1 MDCAPVSKLPD
12 GSQWVFEIK
21 LDGYRAVAVK
31 SDRGVNLFSRRLKS
45 FNHQYPH
52 LVEALAELPE
62 GRLVDGEIVAL
73 DESGRPNFNLLPK
86 LSRAGETP
94 RALNS
99 SHSTEEAPRLLPTSR
114 HKHSLAGGFM
124 SRFVSSTLC
133 FSAFLA
139 LIFIPGC
146 GSSPPISVS
155 LSAPT
160 TQTDQGKAI
169 VITAKLTNDGSN
181 SGVTW
186 SLSGPG
192 SLTGETSFGV
202 TYNAPPS
209 VVAAITATVTAT
221 SLKNQ
226 FKQSSLMLTANPP
239 PRISP
244 VQTLLNGTTGAAYGQ
259 TIAETGGTSP
269 FTWSVVN
276 GSLPDGLTINAATGA
291 ITGTPSG
298 GGTWYFYV
306 QLSDAVGVSWLDF
319 LSIQVNSNLAPGNP
333 VPFVSQPLVPEAAA
347 PGGPGFTLT
356 VNGTGFVSGATVNL
370 NGTALPTMFVNSRQL
385 TALVPASAIA
395 STSTA
400 TITVVNPSPGGR
412 SSNFMYFPV
421 AMPQAAV
428 NFTQAQGSP
437 IAAYFATALVA
448 ADLNKDGKP
457 DIALAYSAAVEA
469 LLGNGDG
476 TFAQATS
483 SPINLYQLPWQG
495 GVTPYPGALT
505 VGDFNNSGNLGLAV
519 TEFQNS
525 IAIAFLGNGNGSFT
539 TPSTDVAIPGASSTS
554 LVSADFNG
562 DGNLDLAAGNDID
575 GTVLVV
581 SLGYGDGA
589 FNTVSSSPFGVSR
602 PVNSIA
608 IGDFNGDG
616 KLDLATA
623 TVDINVAGSGSVI
636 ILLGN
641 GDGTFTQAAGS
652 PMSLSGAYAI
662 AAADFNGDGKL
673 DLAVTS
679 NGSNS
684 VNILLGNG
692 DGTFTQAAGSPI
704 PVGNTPDALAVGDF
718 LGKGKPGLAV
728 ANFTDNTVTIL
739 GGNGDGTFTQPAGS
753 PVAVGKG
760 PHSITVAD
768 FNGSGRLGF
777 ATANLSDGSVS
788 IFLQH

>member
-1 MDCAPVSKLPD
+1 
-12 GSQWVFEIK
+12 
-21 LDGYRAVAVK
+21 
-31 SDRGVNLFSRRLKS
+31 
-45 FNHQYPH
+45 
-52 LVEALAELPE
+52 LAE
-62 GRLVDGEIVAL
+62 
-73 DESGRPNFNLLPK
+73 
-86 LSRAGETP
+86 
-94 RALNS
+94 
-99 SHSTEEAPRLLPTSR
+99 
-114 HKHSLAGGFM
+114 GFM

-139 LIFIPGC
+139 LIFLPGC

-169 VITAKLTNDGSN
+169 VITAKLRNDGSN

-192 SLTGETSFGV
+192 SLTGETNFGV

-209 VVAAITATVTAT
+209 VAAAITATVTAT
-221 SLKNQ
+221 SLKDNSR
-226 FKQSSLMLTANPP
+226 KNSLTLTANPP
-239 PRISP
+239 PQISP
-244 VQTLLNGTTGAAYGQ
+244 TLPNGTTGAAYSQ

-269 FTWSVVN
+269 FTWSVSN
-276 GSLPDGLTINAATGA
+276 GSLPNGLSINSGTGT

-298 GGTWYFYV
+298 GGTWYFEAQV
-306 QLSDAVGVSWLDF
+306 TDAVGVTAIDF
-319 LSIQVNSNLAPGNP
+319 LSIQVNSNLVPGNP
-333 VPFVSQPLVPEAAA
+333 IPFVSQPLVPEAAT

-356 VNGTGFVSGATVNL
+356 VNGAGFVSGATVKL
-370 NGTALPTMFVNSRQL
+370 NGTALSTTFVNSRQL
-385 TALVPASAIA
+385 TALVPASTIA
-395 STSTA
+395 TAGTA
-400 TITVVNPSPGGR
+400 TITVVNPSPGGG
-412 SSNFMYFPV
+412 SSNFVYFPV
-421 AMPQAAV
+421 ATPQAVV

-457 DIALAYSAAVEA
+457 DIALAYSADVAA

-476 TFAQATS
+476 TFAQATG
-483 SPINLYQLPWQG
+483 SPINLNQLPWQG
-495 GVTPYPGALT
+495 GATPYPGALT

-525 IAIAFLGNGNGSFT
+525 LAIAFLGNGNGSFT
-539 TPSTDVAIPGASSTS
+539 TPSTYVAILGRSSAS

-562 DGNLDLAAGNDID
+562 DGNLDLAAGNDLN
-575 GTVLVV
+575 GTLLVV

-589 FNTVSSSPFGVSR
+589 FNTVSGSPFGVSR
-602 PVNSIA
+602 PINSIA
-608 IGDFNGDG
+608 VGDFNGDG
-616 KLDLATA
+616 KLDLAIA
-623 TVDINVAGSGSVI
+623 TVDLIVAGSGSVI

-652 PMSLSGAYAI
+652 PTSLSGAYAV

-679 NGSNS
+679 NGSNTVS
-684 VNILLGNG
+684 IVLGNG

-704 PVGNTPDALAVGDF
+704 PVGHTPDALAVGDF
-718 LGKGKPGLAV
+718 LGSGKLGLAV
-728 ANFTDNTVTIL
+728 ANFNDNTVTIL

-760 PHSITVAD
+760 PYSITVAD

-777 ATANLSDGSVS
+777 ATANLNDGSVS
-788 IFLQH
+788 VFLQH

>member
-1 MDCAPVSKLPD
+1 
-12 GSQWVFEIK
+12 
-21 LDGYRAVAVK
+21 
-31 SDRGVNLFSRRLKS
+31 
-45 FNHQYPH
+45 
-52 LVEALAELPE
+52 
-62 GRLVDGEIVAL
+62 
-73 DESGRPNFNLLPK
+73 
-86 LSRAGETP
+86 
-94 RALNS
+94 
-99 SHSTEEAPRLLPTSR
+99 
-114 HKHSLAGGFM
+114 M

-160 TQTDQGKAI
+160 TQTDQGKTI

-192 SLTGETSFGV
+192 SLTGETNFGV

-221 SLKNQ
+221 SLKDES
-226 FKQSSLMLTANPP
+226 KQSSLMLIANPRP
-239 PRISP
+239 QISP
-244 VQTLLNGTTGAAYGQ
+244 LQTLLNGTTGAAYSQ

-269 FTWSVVN
+269 FTWSVLN
-276 GSLPDGLTINAATGA
+276 GSLPDGLSINAATGA
-291 ITGTPSG
+291 ITGTPTG
-298 GGTWYFYV
+298 GGTWYFDA
-306 QLSDAVGVSWLDF
+306 QLTDAVGVSWLAF
-319 LSIQVNSNLAPGNP
+319 FSIQVNSNLAPGNP

-356 VNGTGFVSGATVNL
+356 ANGAGFVSGATVNL

-395 STSTA
+395 SASTA

-412 SSNFMYFPV
+412 SSNFVYFPV
-421 AMPQAAV
+421 ATPQAAV

-457 DIALAYSAAVEA
+457 DIALAYSSAVAA

-476 TFAQATS
+476 TFAQATG
-483 SPINLYQLPWQG
+483 SPIYLYQLPWQG
-495 GVTPYPGALT
+495 GATPYPGALT

-539 TPSTDVAIPGASSTS
+539 TPSTDVAIPASCVS

-562 DGNLDLAAGNDID
+562 DGNLDLAAGNDIN
-575 GTVLVV
+575 GPPLVI
-581 SLGYGDGA
+581 SLGYADGA
-589 FNTVSSSPFGVSR
+589 FNTVSGSPFGVSSS
-602 PVNSIA
+602 VNINSIA
-608 IGDFNGDG
+608 VGDFNGDG

-636 ILLGN
+636 MLLGN

-652 PMSLSGAYAI
+652 PMSLSGAYAV

-679 NGSNS
+679 NGSNTVS
-684 VNILLGNG
+684 ILLGNG

-704 PVGNTPDALAVGDF
+704 PVGKTPDALAVGDF
-718 LGKGKPGLAV
+718 LGNGKPGLAV

-753 PVAVGKG
+753 PVPVGKG

>member
-1 MDCAPVSKLPD
+1 M
-12 GSQWVFEIK
+12 
-21 LDGYRAVAVK
+21 R
-31 SDRGVNLFSRRLKS
+31 
-45 FNHQYPH
+45 
-52 LVEALAELPE
+52 
-62 GRLVDGEIVAL
+62 
-73 DESGRPNFNLLPK
+73 
-86 LSRAGETP
+86 
-94 RALNS
+94 
-99 SHSTEEAPRLLPTSR
+99 
-114 HKHSLAGGFM
+114 
-124 SRFVSSTLC
+124 RFVSSTLY

-139 LIFIPGC
+139 LMFTAGC
-146 GSSPPISVS
+146 SSTPISVS

-160 TQTDQGKAI
+160 TQTDQGKTI

-186 SLSGPG
+186 SLNGAG
-192 SLTGETSFGV
+192 SLTNVSNFGV

-209 VVAAITATVTAT
+209 VAAAVTATVTAT
-221 SLKNQ
+221 SLKDNS
-226 FKQSSLMLTANPP
+226 KKNSLVLTANPP
-239 PRISP
+239 PQISP
-244 VQTLLNGTTGAAYGQ
+244 LQTLLNGTTGAAYSQ
-259 TIAETGGTSP
+259 TISETGGTSP
-269 FTWSVVN
+269 FTWSVSN
-276 GSLPDGLTINAATGA
+276 GSLPNGLSINAGTGA

-298 GGTWYFYV
+298 GGTWYFAAQV
-306 QLSDAVGVSWLDF
+306 TDAVGVTALDF
-319 LSIQVNSNLAPGNP
+319 LSIQVNSNLVPGNP
-333 VPFVSQPLVPEAAA
+333 IPFVSQPLIPEAMA

-356 VNGTGFVSGATVNL
+356 VNGSGFVSGATVNL
-370 NGTALPTMFVNSRQL
+370 SGTALSTTFLNSRQL
-385 TALVPASAIA
+385 TALVPASAVA
-395 STSTA
+395 TAGTA
-400 TITVVNPSPGGR
+400 TITVVNPSPGGG
-412 SSNFMYFPV
+412 SSNFVYFPV

-457 DIALAYSAAVEA
+457 DIALAYDVDVAALV
-469 LLGNGDG
+469 GNGDG
-476 TFAQATS
+476 TFAQATG
-483 SPINLYQLPWQG
+483 SPINLNLLPWQG
-495 GVTPYPGALT
+495 ITPYPGTLT

-525 IAIAFLGNGNGSFT
+525 LAIAFLGTGNGSFT
-539 TPSTDVAIPGASSTS
+539 TPSTYVAIPGRSSTS

-562 DGNLDLAAGNDID
+562 DGNLDLAAGNDVN
-575 GTVLVV
+575 GTLLVI

-589 FNTVSSSPFGVSR
+589 FNTVSGSPFGVSGS
-602 PVNSIA
+602 VNSIA
-608 IGDFNGDG
+608 VGDFNGDG
-616 KLDLATA
+616 KLDLAIA
-623 TVDINVAGSGSVI
+623 TVDLTAARSGSVI

-652 PMSLSGAYAI
+652 PTSLSGPYAV

-679 NGSNS
+679 NGSNTVS
-684 VNILLGNG
+684 ILLGNG

-718 LGKGKPGLAV
+718 LGSGKLGLAV

-760 PHSITVAD
+760 PYSITVAD

-777 ATANLSDGSVS
+777 ATANLTDGSVS
-788 IFLQH
+788 VFLQH